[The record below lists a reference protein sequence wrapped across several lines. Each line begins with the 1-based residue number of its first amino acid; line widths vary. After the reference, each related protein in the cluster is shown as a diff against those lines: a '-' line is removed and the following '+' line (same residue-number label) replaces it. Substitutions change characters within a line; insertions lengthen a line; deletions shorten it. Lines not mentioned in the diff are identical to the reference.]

1 MKMEVEMEAADS
13 QTSGGCLFMAAAFF
27 VSVACLVGSVG
38 VGFMFGAAQGL
49 LCYAVLLL
57 LCAAALF
64 ALADALPSPIGMR
77 YTVARSVGR
86 RERDKGRVPLLPMD
100 GPCDGQEADEDDV

>member
-57 LCAAALF
+57 LCAVALF
-64 ALADALPSPIGMR
+64 ALA
-77 YTVARSVGR
+77 ARSVGR